1 VALQVL
7 GKTNYLFFVALQ
19 VSGKTNYLFFVALQ
33 VSGKTLFI
41 FCGLTG
47 IRKNRIR
54 RGAVFMLSRTITGKY
69 TSVVYDYNT
78 ITL

>member
-1 VALQVL
+1 
-7 GKTNYLFFVALQ
+7 VALQ

-33 VSGKTLFI
+33 VSGKNKLFI

-69 TSVVYDYNT
+69 TNVVYDYNT